1 VIIQAPAKI
10 NIEFEIIGRRGDG
23 YHEVRTVMQTVD
35 LCDYLTIE
43 KSEQFILS
51 GTLVA
56 PTEET
61 TMYKSV
67 KIMEETFGQ
76 SFPISVHLDKVIPLM
91 AGLGGGSSDAAA
103 TLYAINEL
111 YELKCSKEELMGL
124 GASVGADVPF
134 FIVGGKCLCEGI
146 GEKVTPLPPD
156 EGKFYYLIFRP
167 HKRIATKQAYMDYDR
182 VGQSFADA
190 ARVKAPQLDDVFQFF
205 RDAVVSGK
213 GPSTWV
219 KRDFYEAVHGDQPV
233 HAIAGGIES
242 FYSRMVL
249 MTSPTP
255 IYVPGWDGDIYFTRP
270 VGRR

>member
-1 VIIQAPAKI
+1 MIIPAPAKI
-10 NIEFEIIGRRGDG
+10 NLEFEILGKRDDG
-23 YHEVRTVMQTVD
+23 YHDVHTVMQTVD
-35 LCDYLTIE
+35 LCDHLTIE

-56 PTEET
+56 PQEEST
-61 TMYKSV
+61 IYKSV
-67 KIMEETFGQ
+67 QVMEETFGQ

-111 YELKCSKEELMGL
+111 YELKITKEELMGL

-146 GEKVTPLPPD
+146 GDKVTPLPPD
-156 EGKFYYLIFRP
+156 EGRFYYLIFRP
-167 HKRIATKQAYMDYDR
+167 HKRIATKQAYGDYDL
-182 VGQSFADA
+182 VGLSFAAA
-190 ARVKAPQLDDVFQFF
+190 ARIKAPQLNDVFQFF

-219 KRDFYEAVHGDQPV
+219 KLDFYDAEHDGPLKVPPFYPV
-233 HAIAGGIES
+233 HA
-242 FYSRMVL
+242 
-249 MTSPTP
+249 MTKS
-255 IYVPGWDGDIYFTRP
+255 WDGDIYFTRP
-270 VGRR
+270 VGRH

>member
-1 VIIQAPAKI
+1 MIIQAPAKI
-10 NIEFEIIGRRGDG
+10 NLEFDILSKRADG
-23 YHEVRTVMQTVD
+23 YHDVRTVMQTVD
-35 LCDYLTIE
+35 LCDYLTIV
-43 KSEQFILS
+43 KSEEFILS

-56 PTEET
+56 PPEET
-61 TMYKSV
+61 TIFQSI
-67 KIMEETFGQ
+67 KIMEETFDQ
-76 SFPISVHLDKVIPLM
+76 KFPISVHLDKVIPVM
-91 AGLGGGSSDAAA
+91 AGMGGGSSDAAA

-134 FIVGGKCLCEGI
+134 FIEGGKCLCEGI

-182 VGQSFADA
+182 VGQSFAEA
-190 ARVKAPQLDDVFQFF
+190 ARIKAPQLDDVFQFF

-219 KRDFYEAVHGDQPV
+219 KRDYYDAVFEGEPV
-233 HAIAGGIES
+233 HAMGGGIES
-242 FYSRMVL
+242 FYGRMMR
-249 MTSPTP
+249 MTNT
-255 IYVPGWDGDIYFTRP
+255 WDGDIYFTEP
-270 VGRR
+270 LGRERRL